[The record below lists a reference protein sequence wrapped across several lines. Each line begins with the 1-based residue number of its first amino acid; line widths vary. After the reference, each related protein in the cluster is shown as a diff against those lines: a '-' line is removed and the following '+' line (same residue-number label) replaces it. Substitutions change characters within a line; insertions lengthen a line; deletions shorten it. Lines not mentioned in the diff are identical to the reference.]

1 MGPAR
6 APPSVCSMLTQGE
19 RIPSRPSPPGMLVPP
34 RPFTAVERY
43 VRVPPLGTEV
53 RWGMYSTGRAI
64 RGLPGRA
71 CECGARVSGEGKETR
86 SRG

>member
-1 MGPAR
+1 MGPTL
-6 APPSVCSMLTQGE
+6 APPSVCSMLTQGDE
-19 RIPSRPSPPGMLVPP
+19 DPLSAVTSRMLVPP

-71 CECGARVSGEGKETR
+71 CECGARVSGEG
-86 SRG
+86 